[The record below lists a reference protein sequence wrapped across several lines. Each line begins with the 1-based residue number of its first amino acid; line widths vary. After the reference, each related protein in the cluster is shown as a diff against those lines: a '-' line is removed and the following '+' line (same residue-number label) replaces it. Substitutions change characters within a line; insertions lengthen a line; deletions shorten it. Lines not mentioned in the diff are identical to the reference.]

1 MNKMT
6 IEKLIG
12 IYETFFPGMGHY
24 TRLQNDE
31 MRVSWLGNNVEYIV
45 NYSETANHL
54 EVYKY
59 DLREH
64 YPLTTIIEGSPEDII
79 KLAKLLTDG
88 N

>member
-1 MNKMT
+1 MT
-6 IEKLIG
+6 LEKLIE
-12 IYETFFPGMGHY
+12 IYEAFFPGMDHY

-31 MRVSWLGNNVEYIV
+31 MRVSWLGNNIEYIV
-45 NYSETANHL
+45 NYSEAADHL

-59 DLREH
+59 DLRDH
-64 YPLTTIIEGSPEDII
+64 YPLTTYIEGSPEDII